1 MIIEN
6 KRIEGENLTWILRCP
21 TKYDAIELSKLR
33 VKIDG
38 QTENLDRESG
48 EGLLTPDDFKKLI
61 YEDSIE
67 VNNLFLVAEVE
78 GEIVGFTRLQGS
90 KLSRFRHKA
99 EFGICISKEYWGYGI
114 GKELLKNVL
123 AWADKE
129 RIEKISLTVIQ
140 TNTKAIQLYKRYG
153 FVEEGLLIKDRIH
166 KDGNYYNTV
175 IMGRIN
181 YIKDIPYECNMGKSV
196 YEGEEYIFKL

>member
-6 KRIEGENLTWILRCP
+6 KIIEGKNLTWILRCP
-21 TKYDAIELSKLR
+21 TKYDATELSELR

-38 QTENLDRESG
+38 ETEYLDREPG
-48 EGLLTPDDFKKLI
+48 EDLLTPEDFEKLI
-61 YEDSIE
+61 YEDLIGE
-67 VNNLFLVAEVE
+67 KTIFLVAEVE
-78 GEIVGFTRLQGS
+78 GKIIGFSRCQGS

-114 GKELLKNVL
+114 GRILLENIL
-123 AWADKE
+123 ISADVVG
-129 RIEKISLTVIQ
+129 IEKISLTVVQ
-140 TNTKAIQLYKRYG
+140 TNTRAIQLYKKYG

-175 IMGRIN
+175 MMGRLLE
-181 YIKDIPYECNMGKSV
+181 K
-196 YEGEEYIFKL
+196 

>member
-6 KRIEGENLTWILRCP
+6 KIIEGKNLTWILRCP
-21 TKYDAIELSKLR
+21 TKYDATELSELR

-38 QTENLDRESG
+38 ETEYLDRESG
-48 EGLLTPDDFKKLI
+48 EDLLTSEDFEKLI
-61 YEDSIE
+61 YEDSIGKKTI
-67 VNNLFLVAEVE
+67 FLVAEVE
-78 GEIVGFTRLQGS
+78 GKIVGFSRCQES

-114 GKELLKNVL
+114 GRVLLENIL
-123 AWADKE
+123 MWADVVG
-129 RIEKISLTVIQ
+129 IEKISLTVVQ
-140 TNTKAIQLYKRYG
+140 TNTRAIQLYKKYG

-175 IMGRIN
+175 MMGRLLE
-181 YIKDIPYECNMGKSV
+181 K
-196 YEGEEYIFKL
+196 

>member
-6 KRIEGENLTWILRCP
+6 KRIESNSLTWILRCP
-21 TKYDAIELSKLR
+21 TKHDASGLSKLR

-38 QTENLDRESG
+38 ETENLDRESG
-48 EGLLTPDDFKKLI
+48 EGLLTPEDFEKLI
-61 YEDSIE
+61 YEDSIAE
-67 VNNLFLVAEVE
+67 KTIFLVAEVE
-78 GEIVGFTRLQGS
+78 GKIVGFTRCEGS

-99 EFGICISKEYWGYGI
+99 EFGICILKEYWGHGI
-114 GKELLKNVL
+114 GKVLLENIL
-123 AWADKE
+123 MWADTVG
-129 RIEKISLTVIQ
+129 IEKISLTVVQ

-175 IMGRIN
+175 IMGRLLDRN
-181 YIKDIPYECNMGKSV
+181 
-196 YEGEEYIFKL
+196 

>member
-6 KRIEGENLTWILRCP
+6 KTIEGKNITWILRSP
-21 TKYDAIELSKLR
+21 TKYDATELSELR

-38 QTENLDRESG
+38 ETEYLDREPG
-48 EGLLTPDDFKKLI
+48 EDLLTSEDFQKLI
-61 YEDSIE
+61 YEDSMGEKTI
-67 VNNLFLVAEVE
+67 FLVAEVE
-78 GEIVGFTRLQGS
+78 GKIIGFSRCQGS

-114 GKELLKNVL
+114 GRVLLENIL
-123 AWADKE
+123 MWADAVGIE
-129 RIEKISLTVIQ
+129 RISLTVVQ
-140 TNTKAIQLYKRYG
+140 TNTRAIQLYKKYG

-175 IMGRIN
+175 MMGRLLE
-181 YIKDIPYECNMGKSV
+181 K
-196 YEGEEYIFKL
+196 

>member
-6 KRIEGENLTWILRCP
+6 KIIEGKNLTWILRCP
-21 TKYDAIELSKLR
+21 TKYDATELSELR

-38 QTENLDRESG
+38 ETEYLDREPV
-48 EGLLTPDDFKKLI
+48 EDLLTPEDFEKLI
-61 YEDSIE
+61 YEDLIGE
-67 VNNLFLVAEVE
+67 KTIFLVAEVE
-78 GEIVGFTRLQGS
+78 GKIIGFSRCQGS

-114 GKELLKNVL
+114 GRVLLENIL
-123 AWADKE
+123 IWADVVG
-129 RIEKISLTVIQ
+129 IEKISLTVVQ
-140 TNTKAIQLYKRYG
+140 TNTRAIQLYKKYG

-175 IMGRIN
+175 MMGRLLE
-181 YIKDIPYECNMGKSV
+181 K
-196 YEGEEYIFKL
+196 

>member
-6 KRIEGENLTWILRCP
+6 KTIEGKNLTWILRCS
-21 TKYDAIELSKLR
+21 TKYDATELSELR

-38 QTENLDRESG
+38 ETEYLDREPG
-48 EGLLTPDDFKKLI
+48 EDLLTPEDFEKLV

-67 VNNLFLVAEVE
+67 KRTMFLVAEVE
-78 GEIVGFTRLQGS
+78 GRIVGFSCCQGS

-99 EFGICISKEYWGYGI
+99 EFGICILKEYWGYGI
-114 GKELLKNVL
+114 GRVLLENIL
-123 AWADKE
+123 IWADTVG
-129 RIEKISLTVIQ
+129 IEKISLTVVQ

-175 IMGRIN
+175 MMGRVLH
-181 YIKDIPYECNMGKSV
+181 K
-196 YEGEEYIFKL
+196 

>member
-6 KRIEGENLTWILRCP
+6 KIIEGKNLTWILRCP
-21 TKYDAIELSKLR
+21 TKYDATELSELR

-38 QTENLDRESG
+38 ETEYLDREPG
-48 EGLLTPDDFKKLI
+48 EDLLTPEDFEKLI
-61 YEDSIE
+61 YEDLIGKKTI
-67 VNNLFLVAEVE
+67 FLVAEVE
-78 GEIVGFTRLQGS
+78 GKIIGFSRCQGS

-114 GKELLKNVL
+114 GRVLLENIL
-123 AWADKE
+123 IWADVVG
-129 RIEKISLTVIQ
+129 IEKISLTVVQ
-140 TNTKAIQLYKRYG
+140 TNTRAIQLYKKYG

-175 IMGRIN
+175 MMGRLLE
-181 YIKDIPYECNMGKSV
+181 K
-196 YEGEEYIFKL
+196 